1 LIFGRNF
8 SHHWNITSI
17 PTLNQ
22 LPHLVQTVC
31 SLKRLQLSNGPRG
44 LRLRAMLLEQAQRHY
59 QGEAGRR
66 YQQHKRGIPDSAL
79 AWVARLR
86 AGKFSPFVRP
96 GDVVLEY
103 GVGLGWNLATLKCR
117 RKIGFDVA
125 DFLEPSVRALG
136 IEYIAE
142 TKSIADGTMDV
153 VLCHHTLEH
162 VADPA
167 AVLGE
172 IRRLLAPAGK
182 LLLFTPLERE
192 AKYNQFIPG
201 EPNHHLF
208 SWNTQTLGNLAREL
222 GFEVAEAGTGEFG
235 YSRFAAVWAAKLRL
249 GETGFRCLRRL
260 LHIVK
265 PAREVR
271 IIAIKPKL

>member
-1 LIFGRNF
+1 
-8 SHHWNITSI
+8 
-17 PTLNQ
+17 
-22 LPHLVQTVC
+22 
-31 SLKRLQLSNGPRG
+31 LSNRLRA
-44 LRLRAMLLEQAQRHY
+44 LRLRAMLPEQAQRHY
-59 QGEAGRR
+59 RGEAGRR
-66 YQQHKRGIPDSAL
+66 YQQHKRGIPGPAL

-86 AGKFSPFVRP
+86 AEKLSPFVRP
-96 GDVVLEY
+96 ADVVLEY
-103 GVGLGWNLATLKCR
+103 GVGLGWNLAALPCR

-142 TKSIADGTMDV
+142 TKSIAAGTMDV

-162 VADPA
+162 VPDPP
-167 AVLGE
+167 AVLAE

-182 LLLFTPLERE
+182 LLLFTPLERG
-192 AKYNQFIPG
+192 AKYNRFAPD
-201 EPNHHLF
+201 EPNHHLY
-208 SWNTQTLGNLAREL
+208 SWNTQSLGNLVREL

-235 YSRFAAVWAAKLRL
+235 YSRFAAVWALKLHL
-249 GETGFRCLRRL
+249 GEMGFRGIRRL

-271 IIAIKPKL
+271 IIAVKS